1 MATAKGRLIW
11 LDIIR
16 AVCIVFICLIHM
28 RGVIY
33 NSFIIEKS
41 LFFSVGLLLIISGFV
56 TYKSN
61 VNKGLAECYLKALYR
76 LLEVAILYVLAS
88 ILYVIYHDRAL
99 DFGEIF
105 KHLKDFNASGP
116 FYYFAF
122 YLQYILIGP
131 ILVKIVKIC
140 SGKNRSGWMNTICFL
155 AVLIIAT
162 LCTLYTRIG
171 NIFAGGN
178 MLLGGTHFVVFYL
191 GMLIAATESSLN
203 KILRPILV
211 KIILTTFTLFFGYA
225 YAYGFLPFDKWFSKL
240 WYSGANPPGFSLMI
254 LATLFML
261 TLMAWFRNLNN
272 RSGILTP
279 FVFIGQNTLFIFI
292 FHILVMDILLDR
304 AFIENNIH
312 LTWVK
317 IVFVAIIVMSCAL
330 AESVYKKLKRCVRRD
345 S

>member
-11 LDIIR
+11 LDISR

-41 LFFSVGLLLIISGFV
+41 LFFSVGLLLIISGFA

-88 ILYVIYHDRAL
+88 FLYVIYHDRAL
-99 DFGEIF
+99 DFGVIF
-105 KHLKDFNASGP
+105 KHLKAFNASGP

-155 AVLIIAT
+155 AVLVIAT

-240 WYSGANPPGFSLMI
+240 WYSGTNPPGFSLMI
-254 LATLFML
+254 LATLIML

-312 LTWVK
+312 LAWVK
-317 IVFVAIIVMSCAL
+317 IVFVVIIVMSCAL
-330 AESVYKKLKRCVRRD
+330 TEAAYKKLKRCVRRD